1 MPRKDLNKE
10 ETLEVLLER
19 QERLTASYDEAKKE
33 LATRKKTLDTLQ
45 KKIEAEKEKQ
55 YLHNM
60 KELGQIVISHFGETF
75 SQNDC
80 KKMLEYIFAIREV
93 QEFIRTQKEEQAKV
107 VEVENISAD
116 DFAEETQEENIGGM
130 HIEEQTDVI

>member
-1 MPRKDLNKE
+1 MSEKMVNKE
-10 ETLEVLLER
+10 VSLEELIER
-19 QERLTASYDEAKKE
+19 QERLTASYDEVKKE
-33 LATRKKTLDTLQ
+33 LATRRKTLDTLK

-80 KKMLEYIFAIREV
+80 KEMLEYIFAIREV
-93 QEFIRTQKEEQAKV
+93 KEFIRTQKEEQAKV

-116 DFAEETQEENIGGM
+116 NNEESPAEETQKDIA
-130 HIEEQTDVI
+130 

>member
-1 MPRKDLNKE
+1 MPRKDLTKE
-10 ETLEVLLER
+10 ETLEALLER
-19 QERLTASYDEAKKE
+19 QERRTASYDEVKKE

-80 KKMLEYIFAIREV
+80 KDMLEYIFTIREV
-93 QEFIRTQKEEQAKV
+93 QELIRTKKEKQAKII
-107 VEVENISAD
+107 E
-116 DFAEETQEENIGGM
+116 EENIGGV
-130 HIEEQTDVI
+130 HIEEQTDII

>member
-19 QERLTASYDEAKKE
+19 QERLTASYDEVKKE

-80 KKMLEYIFAIREV
+80 KEMLEYIFAIREV
-93 QEFIRTQKEEQAKV
+93 QELIRTQKEEQAKII
-107 VEVENISAD
+107 E
-116 DFAEETQEENIGGM
+116 EENIGGV
-130 HIEEQTDVI
+130 HIEEQTDII

>member
-19 QERLTASYDEAKKE
+19 QERLTASYDEVKKE

-80 KKMLEYIFAIREV
+80 KEMLEYIFAIIEV
-93 QEFIRTQKEEQAKV
+93 QEFIQTQKEEQDKII
-107 VEVENISAD
+107 E
-116 DFAEETQEENIGGM
+116 EENIGGM
-130 HIEEQTDVI
+130 HIEEQTDII

>member
-10 ETLEVLLER
+10 ETLEALLER

-80 KKMLEYIFAIREV
+80 KEMLEYIFAIREV
-93 QEFIRTQKEEQAKV
+93 QEFIRAQKEEQAKII
-107 VEVENISAD
+107 E
-116 DFAEETQEENIGGM
+116 EENIGGM
-130 HIEEQTDVI
+130 HIEEQTDII

>member
-1 MPRKDLNKE
+1 MPRKDSNKDE
-10 ETLEVLLER
+10 ALEVLLER
-19 QERLTASYDEAKKE
+19 QERLTASYDEVKKE

-80 KKMLEYIFAIREV
+80 KEMIEYIFAIREV
-93 QEFIRTQKEEQAKV
+93 QEFIRTQKKEQADV

-116 DFAEETQEENIGGM
+116 NNEESPAEETQEDIA
-130 HIEEQTDVI
+130 

>member
-19 QERLTASYDEAKKE
+19 QERLTASYDEVKKE

-80 KKMLEYIFAIREV
+80 KEMLEYIFAIREV

-107 VEVENISAD
+107 VEVKSP
-116 DFAEETQEENIGGM
+116 AEELEGGV
-130 HIEEQTDVI
+130 HIEEQTDII

>member
-1 MPRKDLNKE
+1 MSEKNLNKE
-10 ETLEVLLER
+10 VSLEELIER
-19 QERLTASYDEAKKE
+19 QERLIASYDEVKKE
-33 LATRKKTLDTLQ
+33 LATRRKTLDTLK

-80 KKMLEYIFAIREV
+80 KDMLEYIFAIREV
-93 QEFIRTQKEEQAKV
+93 QELIRTKKEKQAKII
-107 VEVENISAD
+107 E
-116 DFAEETQEENIGGM
+116 EENIGGV
-130 HIEEQTDVI
+130 HIEEQTDII

>member
-10 ETLEVLLER
+10 ETLEALLER
-19 QERLTASYDEAKKE
+19 QERLTASYDEVKKE

-80 KKMLEYIFAIREV
+80 KEMLEYIFAIREV
-93 QEFIRTQKEEQAKV
+93 QELIRTKKEKQAAV
-107 VEVENISAD
+107 VEIENISD
-116 DFAEETQEENIGGM
+116 DSAAEKTQEENIGGV
-130 HIEEQTDVI
+130 HIEEQTDII

>member
-19 QERLTASYDEAKKE
+19 QERLTASYDEVKKE

-60 KELGQIVISHFGETF
+60 KELGQIVISNFGETF

-80 KKMLEYIFAIREV
+80 KEMLEYIFTIREV
-93 QEFIRTQKEEQAKV
+93 QKFIRAQKEEQAKII
-107 VEVENISAD
+107 E
-116 DFAEETQEENIGGM
+116 EENIGGM
-130 HIEEQTDVI
+130 HIEEQTDII

>member
-10 ETLEVLLER
+10 ETLEALLER
-19 QERLTASYDEAKKE
+19 QERLTASYDEVKKE
-33 LATRKKTLDTLQ
+33 LATRKKTLDTLK

-80 KKMLEYIFAIREV
+80 KEMLEYIFAIREV
-93 QEFIRTQKEEQAKV
+93 QEFIRTQKEEQADV
-107 VEVENISAD
+107 VEVENVSAD
-116 DFAEETQEENIGGM
+116 NNEESPAEETQEDIA
-130 HIEEQTDVI
+130 

>member
-10 ETLEVLLER
+10 ETLEALLER
-19 QERLTASYDEAKKE
+19 QERLTASYDEVKKE
-33 LATRKKTLDTLQ
+33 LATRKKTLDNLQ

-80 KKMLEYIFAIREV
+80 KEMLEYIFAIREV
-93 QEFIRTQKEEQAKV
+93 QELIRTQKEEQAKII
-107 VEVENISAD
+107 E
-116 DFAEETQEENIGGM
+116 EENIGGSAY
-130 HIEEQTDVI
+130 

>member
-1 MPRKDLNKE
+1 MLRKDLNKE
-10 ETLEVLLER
+10 ETLEALLER
-19 QERLTASYDEAKKE
+19 QERLTASYDEVKKE

-80 KKMLEYIFAIREV
+80 KDMLEYIFAIRGV
-93 QEFIRTQKEEQAKV
+93 QELIRTQKEEQAKV
-107 VEVENISAD
+107 IEVESP
-116 DFAEETQEENIGGM
+116 AEELEGGV
-130 HIEEQTDVI
+130 HIEEQTDII

>member
-10 ETLEVLLER
+10 ETLEALLER
-19 QERLTASYDEAKKE
+19 QERLTASYDEVKKE

-80 KKMLEYIFAIREV
+80 KEMLEYIFAIREV
-93 QEFIRTQKEEQAKV
+93 QELIRTQKEEQAKIQTEV
-107 VEVENISAD
+107 IVEENISA
-116 DFAEETQEENIGGM
+116 EETENIA
-130 HIEEQTDVI
+130 

>member
-19 QERLTASYDEAKKE
+19 QERLTASYDEVKKE

-80 KKMLEYIFAIREV
+80 KEMLEYIFATIEV
-93 QEFIRTQKEEQAKV
+93 QEFIQTQKKEQAKII
-107 VEVENISAD
+107 E
-116 DFAEETQEENIGGM
+116 EENTGGM
-130 HIEEQTDVI
+130 HIEEQTDII

>member
-10 ETLEVLLER
+10 ETLEALLER
-19 QERLTASYDEAKKE
+19 QERLTASYDEVKKE

-60 KELGQIVISHFGETF
+60 KELGQIVISHFGETL
-75 SQNDC
+75 SQNNC
-80 KKMLEYIFAIREV
+80 KEMLEYIFAIEDV
-93 QEFIRTQKEEQAKV
+93 QEFIRTQKEEQAKTQA
-107 VEVENISAD
+107 EVIS
-116 DFAEETQEENIGGM
+116 EETQEENIGGM
-130 HIEEQTDVI
+130 HIEEQTDII

>member
-10 ETLEVLLER
+10 ETLEVLLGR
-19 QERLTASYDEAKKE
+19 QERLTASYDEVKKE

-60 KELGQIVISHFGETF
+60 KELGQIVVSHFGETF

-80 KKMLEYIFAIREV
+80 KEMLEYIFAIREV
-93 QEFIRTQKEEQAKV
+93 QELIRTKKEKQAKII
-107 VEVENISAD
+107 E
-116 DFAEETQEENIGGM
+116 EENIGGV
-130 HIEEQTDVI
+130 HIEEQTDII

>member
-19 QERLTASYDEAKKE
+19 QERLTASYDEVKKE

-80 KKMLEYIFAIREV
+80 KEMLEYIFEIREV
-93 QEFIRTQKEEQAKV
+93 QELIRTQKEEQAKIQTEV
-107 VEVENISAD
+107 IVEENISA
-116 DFAEETQEENIGGM
+116 EELEGGV
-130 HIEEQTDVI
+130 HIEEQADII

>member
-1 MPRKDLNKE
+1 MSEKMVNKE
-10 ETLEVLLER
+10 VSLEELIER
-19 QERLTASYDEAKKE
+19 QERLIASYDEVKKE
-33 LATRKKTLDTLQ
+33 LATRRKTLDTLK

-80 KKMLEYIFAIREV
+80 KEMLEYIFAIREV
-93 QEFIRTQKEEQAKV
+93 QEFIRTQKKEQADV

-116 DFAEETQEENIGGM
+116 NNEESPAEETQEDIA
-130 HIEEQTDVI
+130 

>member
-10 ETLEVLLER
+10 ETLEALLER
-19 QERLTASYDEAKKE
+19 QERLTASYDEVKKE

-60 KELGQIVISHFGETF
+60 KELGQIVISHLGETF

-80 KKMLEYIFAIREV
+80 KDMLEYIFAIREV
-93 QEFIRTQKEEQAKV
+93 QELIHTQKEEQAKII
-107 VEVENISAD
+107 E
-116 DFAEETQEENIGGM
+116 EENIGGM

>member
-19 QERLTASYDEAKKE
+19 QERLTESYDEVKKE

-80 KKMLEYIFAIREV
+80 KDMLKYIFAIREV
-93 QEFIRTQKEEQAKV
+93 QELIRTKKEELAAV
-107 VEVENISAD
+107 LEIENISD
-116 DFAEETQEENIGGM
+116 DSAAEKTQEENTGG
-130 HIEEQTDVI
+130 VAY

>member
-19 QERLTASYDEAKKE
+19 QERLTASYDEVKKE

-80 KKMLEYIFAIREV
+80 KEMLEYIFAIREV
-93 QEFIRTQKEEQAKV
+93 QELIQTQKEEQTKII
-107 VEVENISAD
+107 E
-116 DFAEETQEENIGGM
+116 EENIGGM
-130 HIEEQTDVI
+130 HIEEQTDII

>member
-1 MPRKDLNKE
+1 MSEKMVNKE
-10 ETLEVLLER
+10 VSLEELIER
-19 QERLTASYDEAKKE
+19 QERLIASYDEVKKE
-33 LATRKKTLDTLQ
+33 LATRRKTLDTLK

-80 KKMLEYIFAIREV
+80 KEMLEYIFAIREV
-93 QEFIRTQKEEQAKV
+93 QEFIRTQKEEQADV

-116 DFAEETQEENIGGM
+116 DNEKSPVEETQEDIA
-130 HIEEQTDVI
+130 

>member
-10 ETLEVLLER
+10 ETLEALLER
-19 QERLTASYDEAKKE
+19 QERLTASYDEVKKE

-60 KELGQIVISHFGETF
+60 KKLGQIVISHFGETF

-80 KKMLEYIFAIREV
+80 KDMLEYIFAIREV
-93 QEFIRTQKEEQAKV
+93 QELIRTKKEKQAAV
-107 VEVENISAD
+107 VEIENISD
-116 DFAEETQEENIGGM
+116 DSAAEKTQEENIGGM
-130 HIEEQTDVI
+130 HIEEQTDII

>member
-19 QERLTASYDEAKKE
+19 QERLTASYDEVKKE

-55 YLHNM
+55 HLHNM

-80 KKMLEYIFAIREV
+80 KEMLEYIFAIREV
-93 QEFIRTQKEEQAKV
+93 QEFIQAQKKEQAKII
-107 VEVENISAD
+107 E
-116 DFAEETQEENIGGM
+116 EENIGGV
-130 HIEEQTDVI
+130 HIEEQTDII

>member
-19 QERLTASYDEAKKE
+19 QERLTASYDEVKKE

-45 KKIEAEKEKQ
+45 KKIEAKREKQ

-80 KKMLEYIFAIREV
+80 KEMLEYIFAIREV
-93 QEFIRTQKEEQAKV
+93 QEFIRTQKEEQTDV

-116 DFAEETQEENIGGM
+116 NNEESPAEETQEDIA
-130 HIEEQTDVI
+130 

>member
-10 ETLEVLLER
+10 ETLEALLER
-19 QERLTASYDEAKKE
+19 QERLTASYDEVKKE

-60 KELGQIVISHFGETF
+60 KELGQIVDSYFGETF

-80 KKMLEYIFAIREV
+80 KEMLEYIFAIREV
-93 QEFIRTQKEEQAKV
+93 QEFIRAQKEEQAKII
-107 VEVENISAD
+107 E
-116 DFAEETQEENIGGM
+116 EENIGGM
-130 HIEEQTDVI
+130 HIEEQTDII